1 MIWNVANKTINSSI
15 PMLIIFL
22 VIIIA
27 TRITYLVVQHKKFV
41 LNKEFAN
48 LVFIIYILLLFQLV
62 TSTDI
67 NYHSGVNYIPF
78 TEIFRYK
85 VGSSLFLLNVL
96 GNIAIFIPF
105 GLFISKVLKSTKF
118 LPVFIISFIASGCI
132 EGVQLYIGRA
142 FDVDDIILNCI
153 GSILGWFIYVMLVK
167 LNDRLPKFMKSDL
180 FYDILCILF
189 MIILFWLLRDFIK
202 MGVFV

>member
-67 NYHSGVNYIPF
+67 NYHSGINYIPF

-85 VGSSLFLLNVL
+85 VGSSLFFLNVL

-105 GLFISKVLKSTKF
+105 GLFISKVLKTTRF
-118 LPVFIISFIASGCI
+118 LPIFIISFIASGCI

-142 FDVDDIILNCI
+142 FDVDDVILNCI

-167 LNDRLPKFMKSDL
+167 LNDRFPKFMKSDL

-202 MGVFV
+202 VGVFV

>member
-1 MIWNVANKTINSSI
+1 MIWNVANKTINSSL

-22 VIIIA
+22 VIVIA
-27 TRITYLVVQHKKFV
+27 TRITYLIVQHKKFV
-41 LNKEFAN
+41 LNKEFSY
-48 LVFIIYILLLFQLV
+48 LVVLVYVMLLFQLV

-67 NYHSGVNYIPF
+67 NYHSGINYIPF

-85 VGSSLFLLNVL
+85 VGSTLFLLNVV
-96 GNIAIFIPF
+96 GNIIIFIPF
-105 GLFISKVLKSTKF
+105 GIFITKVLKTNKF
-118 LPVFIISFIASGCI
+118 LPLFIVSIIASLCI
-132 EGVQLYIGRA
+132 ESVQLYIGRA
-142 FDVDDIILNCI
+142 FDVDDILLNCL
-153 GSILGWFIYVMLVK
+153 GSILGWFIYVILNK

-189 MIILFWLLRDFIK
+189 MIALIWWCKDYIK

>member
-67 NYHSGVNYIPF
+67 NYHSGINYIPF

-85 VGSSLFLLNVL
+85 VGSSLFFLNVL

-105 GLFISKVLKSTKF
+105 GLFISKVLKTTKF
-118 LPVFIISFIASGCI
+118 LPIFIISFIASGCI

-142 FDVDDIILNCI
+142 FDVDDVILNCI

-202 MGVFV
+202 AGVFV

>member
-67 NYHSGVNYIPF
+67 NYHSGINYIPF

-85 VGSSLFLLNVL
+85 VGSSLFFLNVL

-105 GLFISKVLKSTKF
+105 GLFISKVFKTTKF
-118 LPVFIISFIASGCI
+118 LPIFIISFIASGCI

-142 FDVDDIILNCI
+142 FDVDDVILNCI

-202 MGVFV
+202 AGVFV

>member
-67 NYHSGVNYIPF
+67 NYHSGINYIPF

-85 VGSSLFLLNVL
+85 VGSSLFFLNA
-96 GNIAIFIPF
+96 NI
-105 GLFISKVLKSTKF
+105 LQS
-118 LPVFIISFIASGCI
+118 SF
-132 EGVQLYIGRA
+132 
-142 FDVDDIILNCI
+142 
-153 GSILGWFIYVMLVK
+153 
-167 LNDRLPKFMKSDL
+167 
-180 FYDILCILF
+180 
-189 MIILFWLLRDFIK
+189 
-202 MGVFV
+202 